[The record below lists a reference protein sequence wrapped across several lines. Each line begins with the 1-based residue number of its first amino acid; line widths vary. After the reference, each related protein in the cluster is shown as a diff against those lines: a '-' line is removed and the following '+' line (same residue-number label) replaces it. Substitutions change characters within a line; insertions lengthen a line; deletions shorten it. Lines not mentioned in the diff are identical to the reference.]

1 MRIKN
6 ATYLQ
11 KYSLLLISSLFFFF
25 SCKSLDISSPGASP
39 TVPEALSEVSLPAQM
54 PEASFD
60 RLINSQLPQI
70 LVEEDDLDLGNGLE
84 GNLQIRRAGKVTW
97 KTLSKEHLELR
108 IPLQIQGEVGLNQG
122 GLGSLFRRRVPLDEN
137 FAPLIRINPEVNPN
151 WSLSV
156 HDFELVE
163 LGGDLT
169 LEVLGIELDLTGTLE
184 RQIRRWAAMNLGPE
198 RELVQLKPWI
208 DILWQ
213 QVGKPFEVSWENQNL
228 AFSIQPQE
236 VGFDEQFSGNNA
248 LDLFLG
254 LKGKIQSH
262 PVEAK
267 PSRAFPL
274 PDLTQRREEKN
285 LISARVPIGIG
296 YEFLDQE
303 LGNFLGSS
311 PIRVDKKT
319 TMQLSNLQTGP
330 FGELLMVRA
339 DFLAIRSDGEQ
350 LDGEIYVVG
359 KPSFDQVEQQLE
371 LQDINFKVVTE
382 STKVKWA
389 VAFKKGKIIRRIE
402 RQARFP
408 IDELLQSTLDSF
420 QGQLKLETPIADLR
434 LEDLSLA
441 PGGFYPLVDELLIH
455 MLIEGKVDIVW
466 K

>member
-1 MRIKN
+1 
-6 ATYLQ
+6 
-11 KYSLLLISSLFFFF
+11 
-25 SCKSLDISSPGASP
+25 
-39 TVPEALSEVSLPAQM
+39 
-54 PEASFD
+54 
-60 RLINSQLPQI
+60 
-70 LVEEDDLDLGNGLE
+70 
-84 GNLQIRRAGKVTW
+84 
-97 KTLSKEHLELR
+97 
-108 IPLQIQGEVGLNQG
+108 
-122 GLGSLFRRRVPLDEN
+122 
-137 FAPLIRINPEVNPN
+137 
-151 WSLSV
+151 
-156 HDFELVE
+156 
-163 LGGDLT
+163 
-169 LEVLGIELDLTGTLE
+169 
-184 RQIRRWAAMNLGPE
+184 
-198 RELVQLKPWI
+198 
-208 DILWQ
+208 
-213 QVGKPFEVSWENQNL
+213 
-228 AFSIQPQE
+228 
-236 VGFDEQFSGNNA
+236 
-248 LDLFLG
+248 
-254 LKGKIQSH
+254 
-262 PVEAK
+262 
-267 PSRAFPL
+267 
-274 PDLTQRREEKN
+274 
-285 LISARVPIGIG
+285 
-296 YEFLDQE
+296 FLDQE

-350 LDGEIYVVG
+350 LDGEIYLVG

-408 IDELLQSTLDSF
+408 IDELLQGTLDSF